1 MNRSNLGT
9 ARKSTVFAIATI
21 LALAVGTAFAA
32 APAPVVGDWNG
43 AISAGGTTLRIVV
56 HVTQGADG
64 KLAGTLDSPDQ
75 GASGIVMSA
84 ISFTAPDLHFEIQ
97 QIGGTYDGKIA
108 KGNGEIS
115 GTWKQGGNEL
125 PLALKRAAKP

>member
-1 MNRSNLGT
+1 M
-9 ARKSTVFAIATI
+9 
-21 LALAVGTAFAA
+21 
-32 APAPVVGDWNG
+32 
-43 AISAGGTTLRIVV
+43 LRIVV

-75 GASGIVMSA
+75 GAAGIVMSA

-97 QIGGTYDGKIA
+97 QIGGTYDGKIDKDNA
-108 KGNGEIS
+108 QIS

-125 PLALKRAAKP
+125 QLALKRTAKP

>member
-1 MNRSNLGT
+1 MYRSNLGT
-9 ARKSTVFAIATI
+9 ARKSAVFAIAMI

-43 AISAGGTTLRIVV
+43 ALSAGGTTLHIVV

-64 KLAGTLDSPDQ
+64 KLAGTMDSPDQ
-75 GASGIVMSA
+75 GAAGIVMSA
-84 ISFTAPDLHFEIQ
+84 ISFTAPDLHFEIS
-97 QIGGTYDGKIA
+97 QIGGTYDGKMDKDNAQIA
-108 KGNGEIS
+108 

>member
-1 MNRSNLGT
+1 MNSSNLGT
-9 ARKSTVFAIATI
+9 ARKSAVFAIAMV
-21 LALAVGTAFAA
+21 LALAVSTIFAA

-43 AISAGGTTLRIVV
+43 ALSAGGTTLRIVV

-97 QIGGTYDGKIA
+97 QIGGTYDGKIDKDNA
-108 KGNGEIS
+108 QIS
-115 GTWKQGGNEL
+115 GAWKQGGNEL